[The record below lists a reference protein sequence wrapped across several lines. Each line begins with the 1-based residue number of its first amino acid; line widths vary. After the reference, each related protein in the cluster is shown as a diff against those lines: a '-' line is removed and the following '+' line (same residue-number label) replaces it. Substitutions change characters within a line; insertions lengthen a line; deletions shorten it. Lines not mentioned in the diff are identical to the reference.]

1 MTDAK
6 QSIVNINQR
15 LRTSYMLMLASIFAG
30 AFLYGPAFSS
40 MPLGEWIASCLV
52 VGFFVALPLM
62 MFIPV
67 ALRPRASGV
76 SWMSFLLLAYLIYG
90 IVLIFSADGLL
101 AGLMLTGT
109 TLSTFIYVIAWLRPL
124 KKAAKA
130 RKKAEQREA
139 G

>member
-1 MTDAK
+1 MTDTK
-6 QSIVNINQR
+6 QPTVNVNRR
-15 LRTSYMLMLASIFAG
+15 LRASYLLMLASIFTG
-30 AFLYGPAFSS
+30 AFLYGPSFST

-90 IVLIFSADGLL
+90 IVLTFSANGLL

-130 RKKAEQREA
+130 RKKAEQQDA
-139 G
+139 V